1 MAKIRILIAEDIQLL
16 REELVYIVTHTPD
29 MKVVGAAESGAEI
42 IELAA
47 IIPFDIILMD
57 IEMEHVKAGITA
69 TRVIKEHN
77 PESKV
82 IFLTA
87 HDNQETILSAMGTGA
102 IDYIVKGV
110 ADEELVKHIRLA
122 MSGQPLLDHKIQEL
136 VMGEYKRLRQSEKSL
151 LFFITNIATLTK
163 AERELVKLLLEGLT
177 VKKIAETRV
186 VEIVTVKSQISRLL
200 KKFDLPRT
208 RDVVKLVRDL
218 KIEHLFYEGE

>member
-1 MAKIRILIAEDIQLL
+1 MAKIKILIAEDIQLL
-16 REELVYIVTHTPD
+16 REDLVYIVTHTPD

-42 IELAA
+42 IELAG

-77 PESKV
+77 PEAKV

>member
-1 MAKIRILIAEDIQLL
+1 MAKIKILIAEDIQLL
-16 REELVYIVTHTPD
+16 REDLVYIVTHTPD

-42 IELAA
+42 IELAGT
-47 IIPFDIILMD
+47 IPFDIILMD

-77 PESKV
+77 PEAKV

>member
-1 MAKIRILIAEDIQLL
+1 MAKIKILIAEDIQLL
-16 REELVYIVTHTPD
+16 REDLVYIVTHTPD

-42 IELAA
+42 IELAGT
-47 IIPFDIILMD
+47 IPFDIILMD

-77 PESKV
+77 PEAKV

-136 VMGEYKRLRQSEKSL
+136 VMDEYKRLRQSEKSL